1 MLGRVAAKMI
11 TLSKK
16 CLAFNAPPTILAG
29 GNANE
34 TIEIATGMST
44 RRDCSDRNMEPS
56 RYNRCKES
64 EIQPFSRS
72 NMMPGS
78 FGSMDR
84 DSMAS

>member
-16 CLAFNAPPTILAG
+16 CLVFNAPPTILAG

-44 RRDCSDRNMEPS
+44 RRDCSDRN
-56 RYNRCKES
+56 RYNRWKES
-64 EIQPFSRS
+64 EGPC
-72 NMMPGS
+72 
-78 FGSMDR
+78 
-84 DSMAS
+84 AH